1 MVIFKVAMLNKSLPA
16 LALGAA
22 MAATGCDE
30 TMPDFRE
37 SNLGDG
43 GVRIC
48 LSGSAYANANALRS
62 RAEIVAADKD
72 RHSAI
77 PFIVKDVRRDVGE
90 ICVDVVNLAARS
102 KIN

>member
-1 MVIFKVAMLNKSLPA
+1 MLNKSLPA

-37 SNLGDG
+37 SDLGDG

-48 LSGSAYANANALRS
+48 LSGSADANALRH
-62 RAEIVAADKD
+62 RAEVVATDKD
-72 RHSAI
+72 RHSAV
-77 PFIVKDVRRDVGE
+77 PFIVKDVRSDVGE
-90 ICVDVVNLAARS
+90 ICVDVVNLAAR
-102 KIN
+102 